1 MITDTSSS
9 RSITAT
15 PRSPDM
21 PEGSYVDWA
30 AILAG
35 GIFALAISFL
45 LISFGASLG
54 LSLASPYRGEG
65 VSAAWFAIAA
75 GIWLAW
81 VMVVGFGA
89 GGYLCGRMRR
99 RAGDANPDEVE
110 ARDGIHGLMVWATGA
125 IVGTVLAASGAGG
138 FISVGASAA
147 NTVTELAG
155 DALSTDY
162 FADMMLRGSAT
173 DEAAVSGSEAADIAP
188 AVQQEI
194 ATIITR
200 SVTTGDMVERDRS
213 YLAQIVA
220 ANTAL
225 DQDAARAR
233 VDETIAEI
241 DAARAAARDAA
252 EQARIAGVIFA
263 FVAASTLLIGAVTAF
278 FAAAAGGHHRDQGL
292 GFDVF
297 TARR

>member
-1 MITDTSSS
+1 
-9 RSITAT
+9 
-15 PRSPDM
+15 
-21 PEGSYVDWA
+21 
-30 AILAG
+30 
-35 GIFALAISFL
+35 
-45 LISFGASLG
+45 
-54 LSLASPYRGEG
+54 
-65 VSAAWFAIAA
+65 
-75 GIWLAW
+75 
-81 VMVVGFGA
+81 MVVGFGA

-162 FADMMLRGSAT
+162 FADMMLRGTAT
-173 DEAAVSGSEAADIAP
+173 DEAAISGSEAADIAP